1 MTGTVYKTTGKLS
14 TVKLEDGSFVEC
26 TVKGKFRMKG
36 IRTTNPVAVGDQ
48 VNIEFEKDESGVI
61 TKLHDRKNYIIRKSV
76 NLSKEAHIIGANLD
90 QALLIAS
97 IEQPETTTTFID
109 RFLVNANAYK
119 VPVII
124 VFNKVDIL
132 QEAGLVKL
140 QYLTESY
147 MKIGYKV
154 MHCSGEKNL
163 GVDDIRKE
171 LEGKTSLLTGHSG
184 VGKSTLINCIEEGL
198 NIKTTRISESHQ
210 QGQHTTTFAEMYD
223 LKNGGRIIDTPG
235 IRGFGMVRMEEE
247 EVPHYFP
254 EFMELLPECKYHNCR
269 HLNEPQCAVLD
280 AVDAEIIPG
289 FRYLSY
295 LNILGELNG
304 DDHFRTNPYKS

>member
-1 MTGTVYKTTGKLS
+1 MEGIVYKTTGKLS
-14 TVKLEDGSFVEC
+14 TVKLLDGRFVEC

-36 IRTTNPVAVGDQ
+36 IRTTNPVAVGDR
-48 VNIEFEKDESGVI
+48 VTVAFEEGENGVI
-61 TKLHDRKNYIIRKSV
+61 TQLADRRNYIIRKSV

-90 QALLIAS
+90 QAILIAS

-119 VPVII
+119 VPALIA
-124 VFNKVDIL
+124 FNKVDL
-132 QEAGLVKL
+132 LKEAGLIKL

-147 MKIGYKV
+147 LKIGYQV

-163 GVDDIRKE
+163 GVDDLRIILKN
-171 LEGKTSLLTGHSG
+171 KTTLLAGHSG
-184 VGKSTLINCIEEGL
+184 VGKSTLINQIQPGL
-198 NIKTTRISESHQ
+198 QIKTSRISETHL

-223 LKNGGRIIDTPG
+223 LGFGGRIIDTPG
-235 IRGFGMVRMEEE
+235 IRGFGMVRIEEE

-254 EFMELLPECKYHNCR
+254 EFMKLLPECKYHNCR
-269 HLNEPQCAVLD
+269 HLNEPHCAVLE
-280 AVDAEIIPG
+280 AVDVEIIPG

-295 LNILGELNG
+295 LSILGELKG
-304 DDHFRTNPYKS
+304 EDHFRTNPYKT